1 MKKLSMLILV
11 LAFMLAGCNSET
23 KTLKVF
29 NWGVYMDST
38 LIDEF
43 EEEYNVR
50 VVYDEFDSNE
60 SMYTK
65 LMSGEKYDVIV
76 PSDGLK
82 MVNEKKLHPIPSPS
96 IRTTPQ

>member
-43 EEEYNVR
+43 EEEYIREVLNAKEYEISKKEVNHADQR
-50 VVYDEFDSNE
+50 RIQPCN
-60 SMYTK
+60 
-65 LMSGEKYDVIV
+65 DV
-76 PSDGLK
+76 
-82 MVNEKKLHPIPSPS
+82 
-96 IRTTPQ
+96 

>member
-38 LIDEF
+38 HIDEF

-76 PSDGLK
+76 PSDY
-82 MVNEKKLHPIPSPS
+82 MVQRLIEEN
-96 IRTTPQ
+96 

>member
-29 NWGVYMDST
+29 NWGVYMDAS

-43 EEEYNVR
+43 EDISLLINYRKALFCGSTSKV
-50 VVYDEFDSNE
+50 
-60 SMYTK
+60 
-65 LMSGEKYDVIV
+65 
-76 PSDGLK
+76 
-82 MVNEKKLHPIPSPS
+82 
-96 IRTTPQ
+96 